1 MSKEYAIANDPV
13 TGNPAPVI
21 FKLENFPESAQV
33 EEILMKH
40 ISGVLAGQ
48 MTAKEGLDK
57 ATAEIYAEI
66 PALAAH
72 K

>member
-1 MSKEYAIANDPV
+1 MVCFTQCS
-13 TGNPAPVI
+13 
-21 FKLENFPESAQV
+21 
-33 EEILMKH
+33 ILMKH

-48 MTAKEGLDK
+48 MSAQEGLDK

-66 PALAAH
+66 PALAAY